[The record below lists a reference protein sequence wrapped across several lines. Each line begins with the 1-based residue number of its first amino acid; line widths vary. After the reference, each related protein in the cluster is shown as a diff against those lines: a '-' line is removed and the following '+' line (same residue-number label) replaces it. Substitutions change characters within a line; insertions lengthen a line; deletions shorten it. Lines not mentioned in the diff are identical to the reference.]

1 MTRGSVRLEH
11 LFSRYIDGECTPEER
26 ELLESLTRE
35 NPDVRRMFED
45 YRRLD
50 QEIGGALRVAMGR
63 PRRVIPRR
71 SLWTRIGK
79 GLAVAAAASLAV
91 LLWQNPSQPASS
103 DPADRN
109 SPPQQAASWFAP
121 TATPRDAVEP
131 LPTDYERP
139 ELRLRGTQ
147 RDWIVIPGN
156 QPGTYFV
163 IEVDHV
169 RTHVIGVHQDF

>member
-26 ELLESLTRE
+26 ELLESLTRKDPE
-35 NPDVRRMFED
+35 VRRMFED

-71 SLWTRIGK
+71 DLWIRIGK

-91 LLWQNPSQPASS
+91 LLWQNPSRPASS
-103 DPADRN
+103 PAERN
-109 SPPQQAASWFAP
+109 AKPQRAASWFAP
-121 TATPRDAVEP
+121 AAPQSDAVEP
-131 LPTDYERP
+131 LPSAYERP
-139 ELRLRGTQ
+139 ELRVRGTQ

-163 IEVDHV
+163 IEVNRV